1 MGESMTKNSKSD
13 DEIID
18 EFEPEDDLEFAQDDE
33 LDFAEEDVDILLDEE
48 DDEEVIPSV
57 LSKGAN
63 RPKTDDDWR
72 QLLLQA
78 NKVGVPEYRLG
89 DSYND
94 GALIL
99 HPVFGLGVVIKVIT
113 PKKMEVIFENTKKL
127 IAMNVAPPK

>member
-1 MGESMTKNSKSD
+1 MGESMVKNSKH
-13 DEIID
+13 DEDMIE
-18 EFEPEDDLEFAQDDE
+18 EFESEEDLEFTQDDE

-48 DDEEVIPSV
+48 DEEDILPSV

-78 NKVGVPEYRLG
+78 NKAGVPEYRME
-89 DSYND
+89 DNYHD

-99 HPVFGLGVVIKVIT
+99 HQVFGLGVVTKVIT
-113 PKKMEVIFENTKKL
+113 AKKMEVIFENTKKL
-127 IAMNVAPPK
+127 MAMGVTPPN

>member
-1 MGESMTKNSKSD
+1 MGESMTKNSKND

-48 DDEEVIPSV
+48 DDEEIIPSV

-78 NKVGVPEYRLG
+78 NKAGVPEYRMA

-113 PKKMEVIFENTKKL
+113 PRKMDVIFENTKKL
-127 IAMNVAPPK
+127 MAMNVAPSK

>member
-1 MGESMTKNSKSD
+1 MGESMTKNSKND

-48 DDEEVIPSV
+48 DDEEIIPSV

-78 NKVGVPEYRLG
+78 NKAGVPEYRMG

-113 PKKMEVIFENTKKL
+113 PRKMDVIFENTKKL
-127 IAMNVAPPK
+127 MAMNVAPS

>member
-1 MGESMTKNSKSD
+1 MTKNSKSD

-48 DDEEVIPSV
+48 DDEEIIPSV

>member
-1 MGESMTKNSKSD
+1 MTKNSKSD